1 MQATPDI
8 DTPYE
13 LTDQQIARF
22 RQDGFIKLKNVL
34 SPEALAYFGEE
45 ITAKVRD
52 LNREETPLEERGTY
66 GKAFLQVMN
75 IWRHSVVVEAFVR
88 SRRLARIATE
98 LLGTKGVRMYHDQA
112 LYKEAGGGYTPWHV
126 DQYYWPLSNQ
136 NTVTAWI
143 PLDAVPR
150 ENGPLEF
157 SKGSQKILFGR
168 EFAISDE
175 SEAEI
180 EKNLRRSNLPVI
192 SEPFGLGEVSFHYG
206 YTFHRAG
213 PNTSAQP
220 RRVMT
225 IIYMDSEMR
234 LIEPKNKSQ
243 QADWDAWCPGARV
256 GEVIDTEL
264 NPVLYRGKG
273 SVDYSLLKRTP

>member
-1 MQATPDI
+1 MTRPLNL

-13 LTDQQIARF
+13 LTDEQIARF
-22 RQDGFIKLKNVL
+22 RADGFIKLKEVL
-34 SPEALAYFGEE
+34 SPEVLAYYGEE
-45 ITAKVRD
+45 ITAKVHE
-52 LNREETPLEERGTY
+52 LNKEDMPLEERGTY

-75 IWRHSVVVEAFVR
+75 IWRHSQIVETFVR
-88 SRRLARIATE
+88 SRRLARIASE

-126 DQYYWPLSNQ
+126 DQFYWPLETEK
-136 NTVTAWI
+136 TVTAWI
-143 PLDAVPR
+143 PLDAVPVG
-150 ENGPLEF
+150 NGPLEF
-157 SKGSQKILFGR
+157 SMGSQGILFGR
-168 EFAISDE
+168 EFGISDE

-180 EKNLRRSNLPVI
+180 DKNLRRSQLPVV
-192 SEPFGLGEVSFHYG
+192 SEPFELGEVSFHYG

-213 PNTSAQP
+213 PNTSNQP

-234 LIEPKNKSQ
+234 LIQPRNKNQ
-243 QADWDAWCPGARV
+243 QADWDAWCPGAKV

-264 NPVLYRGKG
+264 NPVLYEA
-273 SVDYSLLKRTP
+273 

>member
-1 MQATPDI
+1 MAPPLDL
-8 DTPYE
+8 DTPYA
-13 LTDQQIARF
+13 LSDAQIARF
-22 RQDGFIKLKNVL
+22 RADGFIKLKNVL
-34 SPEALAYFGEE
+34 SPEVLAFYGEE
-45 ITAKVRD
+45 ITAKVHE
-52 LNREETPLEERGTY
+52 LNVDTTPLEKRTTY

-75 IWRHSVVVEAFVR
+75 IWRHSALVDTFVR

-126 DQYYWPLSNQ
+126 DQYYWPLGNQ

-143 PLDAVPR
+143 PLDAVPK

-175 SEAEI
+175 SEVEI
-180 EKNLRRSNLPVI
+180 ERNLRRSQLPVI
-192 SEPFGLGEVSFHYG
+192 SEPFDLGEVSFHYG

-213 PNTSAQP
+213 PNTSTRA

-234 LIEPKNKSQ
+234 LVAPKNENQ
-243 QADWDAWCPGARV
+243 QADWDHWCPGAKI
-256 GEVIDTEL
+256 GEVIDTGL
-264 NPVLYRGKG
+264 NPVLYAR
-273 SVDYSLLKRTP
+273 

>member
-1 MQATPDI
+1 MQDPLDI
-8 DTPYE
+8 DTPYP
-13 LTDQQIARF
+13 LRQDQIDQF
-22 RQDGFIKLKNVL
+22 RQDGFIKLKDVL
-34 SPEALAYFGEE
+34 SPEALAYHGDE
-45 ITAKVRD
+45 ITARVHE
-52 LNREETPLEERGTY
+52 LNREDTPLEDRGTY

-75 IWRHSVVVEAFVR
+75 IWRHSTVVETFVQ
-88 SRRLARIATE
+88 SRRMARIATE

-126 DQYYWPLSNQ
+126 DQYYWPLDSEK
-136 NTVTAWI
+136 TVTAWI

-157 SKGSQKILFGR
+157 SQGSQKILFGR

-175 SEAEI
+175 SEVEI
-180 EKNLRRSNLPVI
+180 EKHLRRSELPVI
-192 SEPFGLGEVSFHYG
+192 SEPFDLGEISFHYG
-206 YTFHRAG
+206 FTFHRAG
-213 PNTSAQP
+213 PNTSGQP

-234 LIEPKNKSQ
+234 LMQPGNVNQ
-243 QADWDAWCPGARV
+243 QSDWDTWCPGAKV

-264 NPVLYRGKG
+264 NPVLFYRDAHQG
-273 SVDYSLLKRTP
+273 R

>member
-1 MQATPDI
+1 MQATPEL
-8 DTPYE
+8 DTPYS
-13 LTDQQIARF
+13 LTSDQINQF
-22 RQDGFIKLKNVL
+22 RRDGFIKLKDVL
-34 SPEALAYFGEE
+34 SPEALAYYGDE
-45 ITAKVRD
+45 ITAKVHE
-52 LNREETPLEERGTY
+52 LNQEDAPLEERGTY

-75 IWRHSVVVEAFVR
+75 IWRHSEVVDAFVR
-88 SRRLARIATE
+88 SRRLAGIATE

-126 DQYYWPLSNQ
+126 DQYYWPLDSEK
-136 NTVTAWI
+136 TVTAWI
-143 PLDAVPR
+143 PLDAVPQ

-180 EKNLRRSNLPVI
+180 EKNLRRSQLPVI
-192 SEPFGLGEVSFHYG
+192 SEPFDLGEVSFHYG

-213 PNTSAQP
+213 PNTSDQP

-234 LIEPKNKSQ
+234 LIQPRNENQ
-243 QADWDAWCPGARV
+243 QSDWDNWCPGAQV
-256 GEVIDTEL
+256 GEVIATEM
-264 NPVLYRGKG
+264 NPVLYER
-273 SVDYSLLKRTP
+273 